1 MGYTIALFLHVL
13 GAIGLFVAMSLFLVS
28 VVHVRQAQTVEQ
40 VRDWISL
47 AAHAGQGIGGSSLV
61 LLVPAIYMVLTVWGF
76 ATPWVLAS
84 LIVFV
89 FQWMLGP
96 VIGGRRAAAV
106 LQAVKAAPLG
116 PVPPALREQIES
128 PMLWLGEVIRIALLV
143 GVVFLMTTK
152 PGLVGILIAL
162 GAALVLGLI
171 CTFLFRRMGPS
182 RQRGGVPA

>member
-47 AAHAGQGIGGSSLV
+47 AAKTGQGIGGSSLI

-76 ATPWVLAS
+76 ATPWVFAS
-84 LIVFV
+84 LIVF
-89 FQWMLGP
+89 FLQWVLGP
-96 VIGGRRAAAV
+96 AIGGRHTTTV
-106 LQAVKAAPLG
+106 LQAARAAPLG
-116 PVPPALREQIES
+116 SVSSALREQISS
-128 PMLWLGEVIRIALLV
+128 PALWLGEVIRIALLV
-143 GVVFLMTTK
+143 GVVFLMTNK
-152 PGLVGILIAL
+152 PGLVGTLIAL

-171 CTFLFRRMGPS
+171 CALLFGRIGPS
-182 RQRGGVPA
+182 RQRGEVPA